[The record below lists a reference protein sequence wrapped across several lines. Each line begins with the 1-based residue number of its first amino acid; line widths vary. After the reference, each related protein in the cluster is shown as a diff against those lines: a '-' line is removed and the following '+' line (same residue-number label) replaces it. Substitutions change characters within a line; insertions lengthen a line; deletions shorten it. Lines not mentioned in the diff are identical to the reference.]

1 MKKRK
6 IALFAGS
13 WDGEAMAATIRGIK
27 ARMEDCDMDLH
38 VFMCFPAFGLDSPDN
53 FGHYNIFSLPKYE
66 EYEGFLFSINVV
78 HGYEML
84 KLYHPELLSCDLP
97 KVSLELEMEGIPTV
111 ISSGYSAEYQL
122 VEHLIVEHGCR
133 KINYVGGAPDHP
145 DNAVRKK
152 AYRDALT
159 AHGIEIEESRIRD
172 YAFVDVNGRQAYADF
187 KALGLEADAIVCAND
202 AMALGYCQA
211 AEEDGK
217 YPPEDFLVTGYDNDE
232 NAKGFTPMIT
242 TVDKDLY
249 QMGYEGCDALLRII
263 AGESVPSTLIHEQK
277 PVLRGSCGCYSEEEQ
292 VVLSTKQLQRQI
304 YYRVREENAYFD
316 KLNGV
321 RQNLALSDNEGLFS
335 YYLNE
340 TLQKYDIYGYCMCI
354 NQSIYYGTHQPEFH
368 WEKGYDDEL
377 YILSG
382 ARIGEPERE
391 PQLLH
396 RDNMVPDY
404 LCPED
409 NKVHDYIFV
418 PMHKQGPCLGYLVL
432 VDATCV
438 LPRRMLLHISATLNG
453 AYYNLR
459 NLENLRKM
467 NKRLD
472 NVYVK
477 DALTDMYNRFGY
489 MRDGYALFEKSK
501 AQGKPLVVMFMDMD
515 RLKDINDVFGHSQ
528 GDNALI
534 LFSGV
539 LKRCVKQDKIAVRYG
554 GDEFLIIG
562 KVEDRDEAESFKQ
575 LLEEELRRQNEES
588 GLPYPIEAS
597 IGYVLTNPK
606 SKDELDD
613 YVKKADELMYEVKK
627 KNRKNRKSFLE
638 S

>member
-6 IALFAGS
+6 IAMLAAS
-13 WDGEAMAATIRGIK
+13 WDGELMEATIRGIK
-27 ARMEDCDMDLH
+27 ARLSGTGIDLYI
-38 VFMCFPAFGLDSPDN
+38 FMCFPAFGLESPEN
-53 FGHYNIFSLPKYE
+53 FGHYNIFSLPNLE
-66 EYEGFLFSINVV
+66 DYEGVIFSVNVV
-78 HGYEML
+78 HGYEMI
-84 KLYHPELLSCDLP
+84 KRYFPEVLSVNIP
-97 KVSLELEMEGIPTV
+97 KVSLELEMEGIPSV
-111 ISSGYSAEYQL
+111 ISSGYGAEYRL

-133 KINYVGGAPDHP
+133 KINYVGGSVEHP
-145 DNAVRKK
+145 DNIVRKK
-152 AYRDALT
+152 AYMDALT

-187 KALGLEADAIVCAND
+187 KEMGMEIDAVVCAND

-217 YPPEDFLVTGYDNDE
+217 YPPEDFLIVGYDNDE
-232 NAKGFTPMIT
+232 NSRAFTPMIAS
-242 TVDKDLY
+242 VDKDAY
-249 QMGYEGCDALLRII
+249 GMGYKACDVLLRNVE
-263 AGESVPSTLIHEQK
+263 GEDVGLVHAQEQK

-292 VVLSTKQLQRQI
+292 IELTTKQLRRMI
-304 YYRVREENAYFD
+304 YIRVREENEYFD
-316 KLNGV
+316 ILNGF
-321 RQNLALSDNEGLFS
+321 RQNLTLSDNEGLFG
-335 YYLNE
+335 YYMYENL
-340 TLQKYDIYGYCMCI
+340 TKFDIFGYCMCI
-354 NQSIYYGTHQPEFH
+354 NQSVYYGTHQPEFT
-368 WEKGYDDEL
+368 WKSGYDDEL
-377 YILSG
+377 YVFCG
-382 ARIGEPERE
+382 GRE
-391 PQLLH
+391 GVRKEESQIIRREGL
-396 RDNMVPDY
+396 VPDY
-404 LCPED
+404 LQQED
-409 NKVHDYIFV
+409 EKVHDYIFV
-418 PMHKQGPCLGYLVL
+418 PMQKVGPSLGYLVM

-438 LPRRMLLHISATLNG
+438 LFRRMLMNISATVNNS
-453 AYYNLR
+453 YYNLR

-489 MRDGYALFEKSK
+489 MRDGYAMYEKSRVY
-501 AQGKPLVVMFMDMD
+501 GKPLMVMFMDMD

-539 LKRCVKQDKIAVRYG
+539 LKKCVADEKIAVRYG

-562 KVEDRDEAESFKQ
+562 SVEDGNEAEAFKKK
-575 LLEEELRRQNEES
+575 LEDELAAMNAGS

-606 SKDELDD
+606 GKDELDD
-613 YVKKADELMYEVKK
+613 YVKQADELMYEVKK
-627 KNRKNRKSFLE
+627 KNRKNRKSFFE